1 MVSSVRLIM
10 DVSVRYGSR
19 RWRGGHDISHSTL
32 LPGKGGN
39 DMKLCILSRLL
50 LVSAVV
56 IALIAPACIF
66 SPDKE
71 PEPVNQPTGPPYP
84 PPPPPPPPPDVDGPE
99 PILPPAEQSLERIAG
114 DVLRGCYGLEL
125 QRLLADE
132 ISLCL
137 NEMSTASMVSIS
149 LSSNETSLE
158 LLECSSSE
166 IFYDD
171 GYLASWILNGEYGEV
186 ARTNLHLFIRSFENR
201 LLVP

>member
-1 MVSSVRLIM
+1 MPR
-10 DVSVRYGSR
+10 
-19 RWRGGHDISHSTL
+19 
-32 LPGKGGN
+32 
-39 DMKLCILSRLL
+39 CILARLFL
-50 LVSAVV
+50 LMIVATT
-56 IALIAPACIF
+56 LIAPACILG
-66 SPDKE
+66 PDGDKDKVPVTQPSE
-71 PEPVNQPTGPPYP
+71 PSDQ
-84 PPPPPPPPPDVDGPE
+84 PPPPPPPPPDIDSPV

-137 NEMSTASMVSIS
+137 NEMSTAGMVSIS
-149 LSSNETSLE
+149 LNSDESSLE
-158 LLECSSSE
+158 LLESSSSE